1 MSLLEVL
8 VLEALA
14 LEMHQLELFMEGQIK
29 KFLLLILDE
38 QSLHLEILQKMKLK
52 HQQQMIVLL

>member
-1 MSLLEVL
+1 MRLLEVL
-8 VLEALA
+8 VLEALV
-14 LEMHQLELFMEGQIK
+14 LERHQLELFMEGQIK

-38 QSLHLEILQKMKLK
+38 HYLHLEILLKLKQK

>member
-1 MSLLEVL
+1 VRLLEVL
-8 VLEALA
+8 VLEVLA

-38 QSLHLEILQKMKLK
+38 HSLHLEILQKMKLK

>member
-1 MSLLEVL
+1 VRLLEVL
-8 VLEALA
+8 VLEVLA

-38 QSLHLEILQKMKLK
+38 RSLHLEILQKMKLK